1 MNKLFFSAKFLCNV
15 ILIFYVSTPIL
26 WALEL
31 PQNITINKDELL
43 TTNNAKLPANL
54 GIQGYSPV
62 SYFENNKAEMGVSKF
77 QTEYNNKVY
86 WFTSADQIN
95 TFKSNPEKFLPT
107 FEAFCPYALS
117 LGRKVGID
125 PTNFKIVAGQLL
137 LFHRT
142 SEVDALKAFN
152 QSANQDEIL
161 RRAKENYL
169 SLDF

>member
-1 MNKLFFSAKFLCNV
+1 M
-15 ILIFYVSTPIL
+15 L
-26 WALEL
+26 WAIDLPHNLKIDKKILQGNSNEEL
-31 PQNITINKDELL
+31 PH
-43 TTNNAKLPANL
+43 NL

-62 SYFENNKAEMGVSKF
+62 SYFEKNKAEMGLSQF
-77 QTEYNNKVY
+77 STEYKGKIY
-86 WFTSADQIN
+86 WLTSKDQIK
-95 TFKSNPEKFLPT
+95 TFNKNPEQYIPI
-107 FEAFCPYALS
+107 FEAFCPYALA

-142 SEVDALKAFN
+142 DEIDSLKAFN
-152 QSANQDEIL
+152 ESANQDEIL

>member
-1 MNKLFFSAKFLCNV
+1 MNKLCLSAKFLCNV
-15 ILIFYVSTPIL
+15 ILIFYVSTSTL

-31 PQNITINKDELL
+31 PQNITINKGELL
-43 TTNNAKLPANL
+43 ATNNVELPANL

-62 SYFENNKAEMGVSKF
+62 SYFEKNKAEKGKSKF
-77 QTEYNNKVY
+77 QAEYNNKVY
-86 WFTSADQIN
+86 WFTSAAQIN
-95 TFKSNPEKFLPT
+95 AFKANPEKYLPT

-117 LGRKVGID
+117 LGRHVGID

-142 SEVDALKAFN
+142 SEIDALKAFN
-152 QSANQDEIL
+152 ESANQDEIL